1 MYASFWQMAVMTKK
15 KKVEFIN
22 REISWLSFNERVL
35 QEAADKAVPLVERM
49 RFLGIFSNNLDEFFK
64 VRVAT
69 LQRATG
75 ISKRPIDPMDF
86 DPTETLSEITA
97 TVRQHQQKFDIIF
110 KQLTSEFQKHQ
121 IYFLNETQLDPEQ
134 KKFVEAYF
142 EKEVRPNLIPLMLNN
157 KLPFPQLSD
166 ASIYLAIEL
175 GYKAKQTVSA
185 YALIEVPAV
194 LPRFIELP
202 PAGNKRFVMFLDDV
216 IRYRLRK
223 VLGIF
228 NYDYAK
234 AYAIKITRDAEL
246 DIDDDLSKGLVEK
259 MARSLNQRKRG
270 QYVRINYDQSMP
282 QTLLDFILKKT
293 KIKDRENVIPGG
305 RYHNKRD
312 LMKFP
317 DFGRKDLCFEPLV
330 PLQHPLLK
338 GKVSL
343 LDELSKRDILLHYP
357 YHSFSYII
365 DLLREA
371 AIDPHVRTIRIS
383 LYRVAKD
390 SQIINALVNAAKNG
404 KRVIAVVEVQARFD
418 EENNI
423 RVMRILQEAGVRVIP
438 GVIGLK
444 VHSKLI
450 QISRKEGPRTV
461 RYVHIGS
468 GNFNE
473 KTSAIYSDV
482 SLLTANKDIGAE
494 VRKIFEFFESNF
506 QRSVYRHLIVSP
518 FGTRRKFVDLINQEI
533 ENAENKKPASII
545 IKMNNLVDAQLI
557 RKLYDASES
566 GVKIKLI
573 IRGVC
578 SLIPGIK
585 GKSSNIEVISIVGRF
600 LEHGRIL
607 VFHNAGKPLYFIS
620 SADWMM
626 RNLDHR
632 IEVSAPIYDERL
644 KKELQA
650 YLDIQ
655 LDSHAKARVVEKTLK
670 NQYLNP
676 GDGKPTF
683 DTQLA
688 VYEYFKNAKP

>member
-1 MYASFWQMAVMTKK
+1 MTKK

-22 REISWLSFNERVL
+22 REVSWLSFNERVL
-35 QEAADKAVPLVERM
+35 QEASDKSVPLIERM

-69 LQRATG
+69 LKRATG
-75 ISKRPIDPMDF
+75 LTKKPIDPMDF
-86 DPTETLSEITA
+86 DPAETLTEITA
-97 TVRQHQQKFDIIF
+97 IVKAHQEKFDSVFKELTEEFKKERIF
-110 KQLTSEFQKHQ
+110 FVD
-121 IYFLNETQLDPEQ
+121 ETQLDPEQ
-134 KKFVEAYF
+134 KKFVEDYF
-142 EKEVRPNLIPLMLNN
+142 ESEVRPNLIPLMLNN
-157 KLPFPQLSD
+157 KLVFPQLSD
-166 ASIYLAIEL
+166 NSIYLAIEA
-175 GYKAKQTVSA
+175 GYKTRQSTNSF
-185 YALIEVPAV
+185 ALIEVPPG

-202 PAGNKRFVMFLDDV
+202 KAGNKRFVMFIDDV

-228 NYDYAK
+228 NFDYAR

-259 MARSLNQRKRG
+259 MSRSLTQRKRG
-270 QYVRINYDQSMP
+270 QYVRINYDEKMP
-282 QTLLDFILKKT
+282 SSLLDFILKKI

-317 DFGRKDLCFEPLV
+317 DFGRKDLCFEPLQ
-330 PLQHPLLK
+330 PITHPALS
-338 GKVSL
+338 GKVSI
-343 LDELSKRDILLHYP
+343 LDEMASGDILLHFP

-371 AIDPHVRTIRIS
+371 AIDPHVRTIRIT

-404 KRVIAVVEVQARFD
+404 KRVIAVVELQARFD

-423 RVMRILQEAGVRVIP
+423 RVTRILQEAGVRVIP
-438 GVIGLK
+438 GVHGLK

-450 QISRKEGPRTV
+450 QISRKEGARTA
-461 RYVHIGS
+461 RYVHIGT

-473 KTSAIYSDV
+473 RTSTIYTDV
-482 SLLTANKDIGAE
+482 SLLTSNKHIGAE
-494 VRKIFEFFESNF
+494 VRKVFEFFESNF
-506 QRSVYRHLIVSP
+506 QRNVYRHLVVSP

-533 ENAENKKPASII
+533 ENAEAGKQAWII

-557 RKLYDASES
+557 RKLYDASEC

-573 IRGVC
+573 IRGIC
-578 SLIPGIK
+578 SLIPGIR
-585 GKSSNIEVISIVGRF
+585 GKSSNIEVISVVGRF
-600 LEHGRIL
+600 LEHSR
-607 VFHNAGKPLYFIS
+607 VFAFANAGKPLLFLS

-632 IEVSAPIYDERL
+632 IEITTPVYDEKL
-644 KKELQA
+644 KAEL
-650 YLDIQ
+650 LDLLHIQ
-655 LDSHAKARVVEKTLK
+655 LDPKAKVRVVEKSLK
-670 NQYLNP
+670 NQYRKTQ
-676 GDGKPTF
+676 DGAPTF
-683 DTQLA
+683 DTQMA
-688 VYEYFKNAKP
+688 AYEYFKSGSH